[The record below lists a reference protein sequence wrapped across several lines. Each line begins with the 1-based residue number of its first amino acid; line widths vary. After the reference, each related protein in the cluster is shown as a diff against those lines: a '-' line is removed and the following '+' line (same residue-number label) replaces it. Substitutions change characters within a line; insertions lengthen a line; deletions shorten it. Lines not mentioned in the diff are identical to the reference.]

1 MGCVSSRANVFQ
13 VMNVNDQGKPIAR
26 GRLEITE
33 INIIFHQN
41 GKQQTMWPL
50 RCLRRYGYDSEL
62 FSFESGRRCPT
73 GEGIYAF
80 KCRKARD
87 LFNLVQTKI
96 QVYTSSGDDASRD
109 LSVASHPTPAVPR
122 VAVAVEPNYLDPI
135 PSNRNNSCMESR
147 ISHSQQ
153 NGIGRLSSVGSSSGP
168 ISPQGT
174 VGSPSPPPTMP
185 PPPPISQPH
194 PSSFYVNEEVLSS
207 GLTEHNNNKN
217 LGRAVQRSPL
227 QTATVE
233 NAIFNNGLAE
243 TELIP
248 VQPSA
253 EATNCDPA
261 SPLLIKAPY
270 MNIDICSETACSR
283 ISPTHSTSE
292 TNQFKEE
299 SSLSGSQHAYINV
312 NPGQDHVEKIAVRA
326 RPPPLPVLLSDFE
339 EVSKHC
345 YYNLEASEIQN
356 LKKRFSGAS
365 ITEKSPLAPSTPT
378 ECPIREMNY
387 AILDLDKR
395 DSPVGTSDS
404 NVNLLPSPPE
414 SPNKPQVGYVT
425 IDFKKTVALS
435 HSVNSNHDNEGSRK
449 TRHNSTIDDLV
460 TTACKH
466 NSSVSE

>member
-80 KCRKARD
+80 KCKKARD

-96 QVYTSSGDDASRD
+96 QVYTSSGDDAQSRD
-109 LSVASHPTPAVPR
+109 SVTSHPTPAVPR
-122 VAVAVEPNYLDPI
+122 LAVPVEPTYLDPI
-135 PSNRNNSCMESR
+135 TSNRTNSCVESR

-153 NGIGRLSSVGSSSGP
+153 NGRLSSVESSSGP

-174 VGSPSPPPTMP
+174 MGTPSPPPTMP
-185 PPPPISQPH
+185 LPPPISQPH
-194 PSSFYVNEEVLSS
+194 PSSLYVNEEVLSS

-217 LGRAVQRSPL
+217 LARAVQRSPL
-227 QTATVE
+227 QAVAVE
-233 NAIFNNGLAE
+233 NVVFNNGLAE

-248 VQPSA
+248 VQPNA

-261 SPLLIKAPY
+261 SPLLTKAPY
-270 MNIDICSETACSR
+270 MNIDICSEIICSR

-292 TNQFKEE
+292 TNQLKEE
-299 SSLSGSQHAYINV
+299 SNLDGSQHAYINLS
-312 NPGQDHVEKIAVRA
+312 PGQDHVAEKIAVRP
-326 RPPPLPVLLSDFE
+326 RPPPLPVLPSDIE
-339 EVSKHC
+339 EVSRHC
-345 YYNLEASEIQN
+345 YYNLEACEIQN
-356 LKKRFSGAS
+356 LKRYSGAS

-378 ECPIREMNY
+378 DCPTREMNY

-395 DSPVGTSDS
+395 DSLPGTSDS
-404 NVNLLPSPPE
+404 NVNSPPSPPE
-414 SPNKPQVGYVT
+414 SPNKPQIGYVT

-435 HSVNSNHDNEGSRK
+435 HSVNPNHDNEGSRK

-466 NSSVSE
+466 NSVSE